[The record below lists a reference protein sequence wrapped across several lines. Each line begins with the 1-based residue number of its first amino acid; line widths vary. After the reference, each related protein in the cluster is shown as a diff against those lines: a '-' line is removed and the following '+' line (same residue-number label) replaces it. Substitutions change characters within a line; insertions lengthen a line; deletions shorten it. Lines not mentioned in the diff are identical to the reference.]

1 MKENIEHVPD
11 NLAKRQALNPS
22 PCAALLFGFDSAA
35 PATVATVAAVAAAAA
50 ATGSLRAATAI
61 SRGNHPR
68 LRRRRRTMAWW
79 AAPCG
84 STPRPRRSAGAGD
97 HRRHS
102 HHHSRHHVHH
112 SHHGDHRSHHSS
124 HHSSHQHRSHYED
137 GADRGAQRT
146 SYNIGL
152 IPRGGSHAPSVDG
165 RGETQALLRPPVAV
179 Y

>member
-1 MKENIEHVPD
+1 MPVVCWRS
-11 NLAKRQALNPS
+11 LCRCCWS
-22 PCAALLFGFDSAA
+22 PGRHLPPQLVGGSVRVDPAAA
-35 PATVATVAAVAAAAA
+35 P
-50 ATGSLRAATAI
+50 
-61 SRGNHPR
+61 
-68 LRRRRRTMAWW
+68 
-79 AAPCG
+79 
-84 STPRPRRSAGAGD
+84 AGD